1 VRGGATSVLVR
12 GVRWRLMGSLLVV
25 ITAAIA
31 VGAAVVGPLFLRA
44 GGDSLVR
51 QAVAA
56 ATVSN
61 TSFELDSAT
70 HSSTLDGLAA
80 ERQLLLRSGHLLS
93 TAHDASPQSASR
105 RPWFHLGRHVRV
117 SLRPTHRA
125 RSRRRRG
132 PKARAQ

>member
-1 VRGGATSVLVR
+1 MTGGARSVLVR

-51 QAVAA
+51 QAVAGT
-56 ATVSN
+56 TVAH

-70 HSSTLDGLAA
+70 HSSTLDGLA
-80 ERQLLLRSGHLLS
+80 SG
-93 TAHDASPQSASR
+93 
-105 RPWFHLGRHVRV
+105 
-117 SLRPTHRA
+117 
-125 RSRRRRG
+125 
-132 PKARAQ
+132 